1 MANDLD
7 NLIDSLQR
15 QRTDMETEMNSTR
28 DRDAADLVDKLK
40 QLRKRSEESDET
52 WRRHQ
57 RTQSS
62 DLSR

>member
-28 DRDAADLVDKLK
+28 DRDAADLVDKLE
-40 QLRKRSEESDET
+40 QLRKRSEEISHSVALT
-52 WRRHQ
+52 SFRNPV
-57 RTQSS
+57 
-62 DLSR
+62 